1 MLNILLGKLIFYYIK
16 DIQVDSA
23 LMTKDYKKGHRKRL
37 RDKVILDNGQSLFDY
52 EILEHILYSA
62 YSRIDVKPIAK
73 RLIDNFGNLNRVF
86 NAEFEALQNVD
97 GVNNAAISAIF
108 CVKQAFIRSAR
119 EEIKALPII
128 NNSKKLLEY
137 LRISIG
143 SINKENFRVLYMNKK
158 YRLIAEDIQNIGT
171 VDQTPIYIREII
183 KRALLIGSTSIVIS
197 HNHPSGDV
205 QPSSSDIFLTNQLS
219 EACQSMEI
227 ELIDHIIIAFNS
239 HFSFKEN
246 RLL

>member
-1 MLNILLGKLIFYYIK
+1 M
-16 DIQVDSA
+16 V
-23 LMTKDYKKGHRKRL
+23 KDYTKGHRKRL
-37 RDKVILDNGQSLFDY
+37 REKIILDNGQSLRDY
-52 EILEHILYSA
+52 EVLEHILYSA

-73 RLIDNFGNLNRVF
+73 GLIDNFGSLNKVF
-86 NAEFEALQNVD
+86 NADLEALQDVD

-108 CVKQAFIRSAR
+108 CVKQAFVRSAR
-119 EEIKALPII
+119 DEVKNLPII
-128 NNSKKLLEY
+128 NNWKKLLDY

-143 SINKENFRVLYMNKK
+143 SINKENFRVIYMNKK
-158 YRLIAEDIQNIGT
+158 YRLIAEDLQDVGT
-171 VDQTPIYIREII
+171 VDQTPVYIREII

-205 QPSSSDIFLTNQLS
+205 QPSNSDIFLTKQLA
-219 EACQSMEI
+219 EACQSIGI
-227 ELIDHIIIAFNS
+227 ELVDHIIIAFNN